1 MNPKSTKSLIAQIG
15 QKAPNLSVSK
25 WVQGMPTN
33 FDQEKDHIV
42 LVEVFQVNCPGC
54 FLYGIPEAINIYN
67 KYRSDGV
74 TVLGIATAFED
85 FDKNTLENLEMLSKT
100 GQVIGE
106 TKKALSQ
113 YGKIADGD
121 KIPYKIPFPLGMDVL
136 VKETGTPSKE
146 KMTDFIKSQIPDF
159 DAQPDD
165 YKNQIFARVEFYF
178 KSKEYSAETFEK
190 YALKGTPSS
199 ILVDRKGI
207 LRDVS
212 FGQTGHLESMIEE
225 LLRE

>member
-1 MNPKSTKSLIAQIG
+1 MTAQIG
-15 QKAPNLSVSK
+15 QKAPNLGVSK

-54 FLYGIPEAINIYN
+54 FLYGLPEVISIYQ

-74 TVLGIATAFED
+74 TVLGLATAFED
-85 FDKNTLENLEMLSKT
+85 FDKNTVENLELLVKT
-100 GQVIGE
+100 GEVIGE

-113 YGKIADGD
+113 YGRTVDGN
-121 KIPYKIPFPLGMDVL
+121 KIPYKIPFPLGMDL
-136 VKETGTPSKE
+136 LTKESGNVSNE
-146 KMTDFIKSQIPDF
+146 KIMDFIKSQLPDF
-159 DAQPDD
+159 DSQPED
-165 YKNQIFARVEFYF
+165 YKSQIIQRVKEYF
-178 KSKEYSAETFEK
+178 KSKEYSAHTFDTFS
-190 YALKGTPSS
+190 LRGTPST

-212 FGQTGHLESMIEE
+212 FGQMGHIEQMIQE
-225 LLRE
+225 LLKE